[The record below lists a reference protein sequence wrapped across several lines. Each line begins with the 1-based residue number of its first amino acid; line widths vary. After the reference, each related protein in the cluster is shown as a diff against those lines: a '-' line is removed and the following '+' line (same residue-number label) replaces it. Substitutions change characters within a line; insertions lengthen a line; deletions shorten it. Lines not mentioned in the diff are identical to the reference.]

1 MTLKRLNEHLQLVQ
15 ELRELHDI
23 RAYLLGKAEPGAQRL
38 DGMPRSSGPSDPTG
52 DLGMEIA
59 DLRETIDE
67 KEREVRAS
75 EPEVLQ
81 FIQSIPAYKIRR
93 IFRLRYLRGLYWKE
107 VADLAGRAQSAGNVS
122 RIVYDYLKASPDEDQ
137 LR

>member
-1 MTLKRLNEHLQLVQ
+1 
-15 ELRELHDI
+15 
-23 RAYLLGKAEPGAQRL
+23 
-38 DGMPRSSGPSDPTG
+38 
-52 DLGMEIA
+52 MEIA

-75 EPEVLQ
+75 EPEVAE
-81 FIQSIPAYKIRR
+81 FIQSIQAYKIRR
-93 IFRLRYLRGLYWKE
+93 IFRLHYLRGLYWKE

-122 RIVYDYLKASPDEDQ
+122 RIVYDYLKASPDEDR